1 MSAIDGKI
9 LLTNNDC
16 YKKAQKM
23 TPKGIVVHSTGANN
37 PNIKRYVQP
46 DDGVIGNNA
55 NNNDWNRGGL
65 DVCVHGFI
73 GKDKSGNVKFYQTLP
88 FDYCCWGVGSGSKG
102 SYNYNPAYIQFEM
115 CEDDLSDKDYCKKC
129 YNKAVE
135 VCAYL
140 CEKYNISV
148 NNIVSHKEAGV
159 KGYGSKHIDPANW
172 WDKFGY
178 TMDGFRTDVK
188 NKLNGK
194 STTTA
199 NKVNAKPASAPKP
212 TVTTTKKVSYPT
224 VTYKVRTGGKWLPEV
239 KNLEDYAGIKGQAI
253 TDIAIKVGKGSV
265 KYRVHIKGGNWLPY
279 VTGYDTSDHN
289 NGYAGNGK
297 VIDAIE
303 VYYNTPSDLKN
314 SLGYYLKAKY
324 RVSPAGGNYYSYQ
337 YDNEKGNGQ
346 DGYAGA
352 FGKSIDRV
360 QIVLAK

>member
-1 MSAIDGKI
+1 MSFIPR
-9 LLTNNDC
+9 
-16 YKKAQKM
+16 AQ
-23 TPKGIVVHSTGANN
+23 TIRTF
-37 PNIKRYVQP
+37 VQP
-46 DDGVIGNNA
+46 DDGNIGNNA

-115 CEDDLSDKDYCKKC
+115 CEDDLTDKDYCKKC

-140 CEKYNISV
+140 CEKYDISV

-159 KGYGSKHIDPANW
+159 KGYGSKHIDPDNW
-172 WDKFGY
+172 WGKFGY
-178 TMDGFRTDVK
+178 TMSGFRAAVK
-188 NKLNGK
+188 SKISGK
-194 STTTA
+194 ATTA
-199 NKVNAKPASAPKP
+199 AAAGSSSAKPTATKSKTTYPKI
-212 TVTTTKKVSYPT
+212 
-224 VTYKVRTGGKWLPEV
+224 TYRVRTGGKWLPAV
-239 KNLEDYAGIKGQAI
+239 TDLNDFAGINGKAI
-253 TDIAIKVGKGSV
+253 TDVAIKVSKGSV
-265 KYRVHIKGGNWLPY
+265 KYRVHIKGGGWLPY

-324 RVSPAGGNYYSYQ
+324 RVSPVNANYYSYQ